1 MMKKDNS
8 FLRVK
13 NVPREGG
20 NRSEGD
26 RAKGRLAPDPRGRD
40 GQQVDS
46 DS

>member
-1 MMKKDNS
+1 MMKKDDS
-8 FLRVK
+8 FLRLK
-13 NVPREGG
+13 NGPRDGG
-20 NRSEGD
+20 NQPEGE